1 VLLIVLICVA
11 VSAAFILLFL
21 MEIAPSRNPIMAQRL
36 AELQSGG
43 RDTPSILQ
51 RRRRQ
56 AQTDRLKAVVQ
67 AFGEAVQER
76 SASTSAVRQRL
87 IRAGY
92 PNASAVPFYLAARIL
107 APALLGGTAILAFPL
122 LGWSAIMTTLV
133 TVYFAA
139 MGYVLPTL
147 IVGQRIKRRQKEMQR
162 ALPDAL
168 DMLVVSVEAGL
179 GLNQALVRVSE
190 EIDRISPVLSEQLAL
205 VNLEIRAGTAREEAL
220 RNFADRT
227 GLADIASLVGMLI
240 QTDRF
245 GTSVAQALRVHAET
259 MRTKRR
265 QRAEEAAAKTT
276 IKLIFPLVF
285 CIFPAMFVVIL
296 GPALIQIFEA
306 LKGFGGV

>member
-1 VLLIVLICVA
+1 VLALVLICVA
-11 VSAAFILLFL
+11 VSAAFVLLFL
-21 MEIAPSRNPIMAQRL
+21 LEIAPGRNPLVSERL
-36 AELQSGG
+36 AELQSSG
-43 RDTPSILQ
+43 RDTPTILQ

-56 AQTDRLKAVVQ
+56 ARTDRLKGVLQ

-76 SASTSAVRQRL
+76 SSNSSALRQRL

-92 PNASAVPFYLAARIL
+92 PNAAAVPMFMGARLAL
-107 APALLGGTAILAFPL
+107 PAGLFIGAGTLLPT
-122 LGWSAIMTTLV
+122 LGYSAAVTLIMA
-133 TVYFAA
+133 VYFAV
-139 MGYVLPTL
+139 MGYVMPGLV
-147 IVGQRIKRRQKEMQR
+147 VGRRIKKRQKEMQR

-179 GLNQALVRVSE
+179 GLNAALVRVSE
-190 EIDRISPVLSEQLAL
+190 EMDRMSPVLSEQLGL
-205 VNLEIRAGTAREEAL
+205 VNLEIRAGTSREDAL
-220 RNFADRT
+220 RNLADRT
-227 GLADIASLVGMLI
+227 GLQDISSLVGMLI

-276 IKLIFPLVF
+276 IKLVFPLVF

-296 GPALIQIFEA
+296 GPALIEIYHA
-306 LKGFGGV
+306 LSGFGG